1 VNLTYA
7 AALAVLAAGLSAWAF
22 QLRRSRIILRSKRHL
37 ETIFDHIDPIAVVDP
52 NLRTLRVNRAF
63 LHLSGRT
70 FRELLGTD
78 ISQVLSQWGVVP
90 SDLTRIRSRTERSIL
105 REVPLQLGGSE
116 RLFDLHIYP
125 VLSSTEVIEEI
136 VVHLQEVTQL
146 ALTRRRAND
155 ASERL
160 RLLNVELSER
170 NVALKTATDA
180 ISAEIDVAREIQRGI
195 LPHSVP
201 ELPGLKVEVRYEP
214 ARPVGGDLY
223 DFVPL
228 DEYRIGFFLADVS
241 GHGLPAAFEGAM
253 VKMSFQHNAAA
264 SQSPAEVLRRMNTD
278 LKKSLA
284 PGHYVTAFYGI
295 LDLVDHSL
303 IYCRAA
309 HPKPLLLRASG
320 AWERLESSGL
330 FVGIVEDADYRN
342 ARVQL
347 GCGDRL
353 HLFTDGYYEG
363 LESGNARGYEALKD
377 ALSQGI
383 PLVDTLQ
390 NIERSL
396 DAVPAQE
403 DDRTFIQV
411 ELTQP
416 ARLKRFR
423 LLARFLPQD
432 PVQVRRLH
440 NARQAS
446 EAAEAFCAS
455 LALAGWP
462 MRVAKRLRLAADEMC
477 ANAIEHGIKGRSD
490 RKARVAWSVRADSC
504 RFAVH
509 DGGDGFNSD
518 ALPDPRS
525 TDRIHLSRGRGIY
538 MTRQSVDRLWFDH
551 GGRTATFFYKL
562 KDEGMAD

>member
-1 VNLTYA
+1 MSLELPLL
-7 AALAVLAAGLSAWAF
+7 LAFAAGCLAMWAAT
-22 QLRRSRIILRSKRHL
+22 RRRNRSILRSKRHL

-52 NLRTLRVNRAF
+52 QLRTLRVNRAF
-63 LHLSGRT
+63 LALSGCN
-70 FRELLGTD
+70 FRELLGAD
-78 ISQVLSQWGVVP
+78 ISLHLSHWGVLP
-90 SDLTRIRSRTERSIL
+90 SDIAGIRTLVERTTL
-105 REVPLQLGGSE
+105 REIPLSLGEGE

-125 VLSSTEVIEEI
+125 VLANQEVIEEI
-136 VVHLQEVTQL
+136 VLHLQEVTQL
-146 ALTRRRAND
+146 ALVRRSASD

-160 RLLNVELSER
+160 KELNEELSSR
-170 NVALKTATDA
+170 NKALKSATDA
-180 ISAEIDVAREIQRGI
+180 ISAEIEVAREIQQGI
-195 LPHSVP
+195 LPHHVP

-223 DFVPL
+223 DFVQL

-253 VKMSFQHNAAA
+253 VKMSFQHHAAA

-295 LDLVDHSL
+295 LDMVDHSL
-303 IYCRAA
+303 VYCRAA

-363 LESGNARGYEALKD
+363 LESGTARGYEALKD
-377 ALSQGI
+377 ALSQGV
-383 PLVDTLQ
+383 PLAETL
-390 NIERSL
+390 NSIERSL

-423 LLARFLPQD
+423 LLARFLPHD
-432 PVQVRRLH
+432 PVQVRRMRD
-440 NARQAS
+440 ARQAS

-477 ANAIEHGIKGRSD
+477 ANAIEHGVKGRSD

-509 DGGDGFNSD
+509 DGGDGFNVD

-562 KDEGMAD
+562 KDEGAAD

>member
-1 VNLTYA
+1 VIQAFLIPLA
-7 AALAVLAAGLSAWAF
+7 FLAGALSIWTVL
-22 QLRRSRIILRSKRHL
+22 LRRNRRILRSKRHL
-37 ETIFDHIDPIAVVDP
+37 EAIFDHIDPIAVVDP
-52 NLRTLRVNRAF
+52 KLHTLRVNRAF
-63 LHLSGRT
+63 LHLAGRS
-70 FRELLGTD
+70 FRELLGAD
-78 ISQVLSQWGVVP
+78 IAEVLSQWGVVP
-90 SDLTRIRSRTERSIL
+90 SDLTRIRERTEKSVL
-105 REVPLQLGGSE
+105 REISLHLGEGE

-125 VLSSTEVIEEI
+125 VLSSAQVIDEI
-136 VVHLQEVTQL
+136 VVHMQEVTQL

-155 ASERL
+155 ASDRL
-160 RLLNVELSER
+160 RLLNEELSSR
-170 NVALKTATDA
+170 NIALKTATDA

-195 LPHSVP
+195 LPRNVP
-201 ELPGLKVEVRYEP
+201 DLPGLNVQVRYEP

-223 DFVPL
+223 DFVHI

-253 VKMSFQHNAAA
+253 VKMSFQHHAATC
-264 SQSPAEVLRRMNTD
+264 QSPAEVLRHMNAD
-278 LKKSLA
+278 LRKSLA

-303 IYCRAA
+303 VYCRAA

-363 LESGNARGYEALKD
+363 LECGSARGYEALKES
-377 ALSQGI
+377 LSQGV
-383 PLVDTLQ
+383 PLVETLCK
-390 NIERSL
+390 IEQSL

-416 ARLKRFR
+416 ARLRRFR
-423 LLARFLPQD
+423 LLARFLPGD
-432 PVQVRRLH
+432 PLQVRRLR

-446 EAAEAFCAS
+446 EAAEAFGAS

-477 ANAIEHGIKGRSD
+477 ANAIEHGVKGRAD
-490 RKARVAWSVRADSC
+490 RKAWVGWSVRADSC

-509 DGGDGFNSD
+509 DGGDGFNAD

-562 KDEGMAD
+562 KNEGPAD